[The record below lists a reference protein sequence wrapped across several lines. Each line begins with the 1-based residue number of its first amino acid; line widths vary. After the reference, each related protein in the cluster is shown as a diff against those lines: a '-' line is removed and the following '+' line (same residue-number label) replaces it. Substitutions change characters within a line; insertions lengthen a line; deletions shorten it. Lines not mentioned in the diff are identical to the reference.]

1 MPRIKL
7 TERTSYPFSTSCT
20 VQVDDINYGGHMDN
34 ARFVSFL
41 HEARVRFLKELGASE
56 SDLGDG
62 STGIVMGD
70 LAVNYKAEV
79 FHGAVLTIRCGIDE
93 MEPRGFRMYYRI
105 ENDGVLSALAETGI
119 IGFDYGK
126 RTIAKIPAVFI
137 ERVKVFPQ
145 GRS

>member
-7 TERTSYPFSTSCT
+7 TEKASYPFSTDCP
-20 VQVDDINYGGHMDN
+20 VRVDDMNYGGHMDN

-62 STGIVMGD
+62 CTGIVMGD
-70 LAVNYKAEV
+70 LAVNYRAEV
-79 FHGAVLTIRCGIDE
+79 FHGAELTIRCGIDE
-93 MEPRGFRMYYRI
+93 IGPRGFRVFYRV
-105 ENDGVLSALAETGI
+105 ENAGVLSALAETGI

-126 RTIAKIPAVFI
+126 RTIAKIPAAFI
-137 ERVKVFPQ
+137 EKVKGFSQ
-145 GRS
+145 GRP